1 MKGKKYYIAYGDAAA
16 LTIKNAIYDGLEKAT
31 IVCFRDDFTQGP
43 LPEQFDLVALED
55 RKAYWQSLS
64 DVLYNVSDIDAVLDY
79 SIEELN
85 QIGQGSAVYLWT
97 GDSAYDRLA
106 SMWLSVLLDQKG
118 CVIFNNSKLS
128 GDGDEK
134 IINLAMLSP
143 KTVAATATNF
153 EIVHPMKISMW
164 RITWKNLM
172 EENGA
177 YRVLENE
184 QILNKDSRFMKDCIK
199 KYIDNVPIQAR
210 DLIEKI
216 LTEDPIPLSD
226 ITIEYELRKMI
237 KEKEVDFQG
246 ELGTMTD
253 YKVFI
258 PG

>member
-43 LPEQFDLVALED
+43 LPSQFDLSSLEK

-64 DVLYNVSDIDAVLDY
+64 AVLYNVSDIDAVLDY

-85 QIGQGSAVYLWT
+85 QIGPGSVVYLWT

-106 SMWLSVLLDQKG
+106 TMWLSVLLDQKG
-118 CVIFNNSKLS
+118 CVVFNNSKLS
-128 GDGDEK
+128 AVGDDK
-134 IINLAMLSP
+134 VINLAMLSP
-143 KTVAATATNF
+143 KTVATMAKDF

-164 RITWKNLM
+164 RISWKNLV

-184 QILNKDSRFMKDCIK
+184 QLLNKDRRFMKDCVK
-199 KYIDNVPIQAR
+199 KYIDSKPIIAR
-210 DLIEKI
+210 DLIEII
-216 LTEDPIPLSD
+216 LTEDPMPLSD
-226 ITIEYELRKMI
+226 ITVEFELRNLI
-237 KEKEVDFQG
+237 NDKEIDFQG
-246 ELGTMTD
+246 ELDTMTD

-258 PG
+258 PA